1 MNFGLRVILLLP
13 ATFATRAAAQKPML
27 DTTREPVR
35 ASRPAAAL
43 RDTIVS
49 ADSSLFAA
57 FNRGELTKLMSFFAR
72 DLEFYQ
78 DNEGVENYAQTRA
91 DFAHMFAQPARI
103 RRELVPGSLE
113 VFPIKNYGAM
123 EVGRHRF
130 CHVEGGKQDCG
141 TFRFVHIWRRTSQGW
156 QISRVVSYGH

>member
-1 MNFGLRVILLLP
+1 MNFGARVILLVLV
-13 ATFATRAAAQKPML
+13 TFATRAAAQTPRL
-27 DTTREPVR
+27 DTTREPGR
-35 ASRPAAAL
+35 SLPPSAL
-43 RDTIVS
+43 QDTIAS
-49 ADSSLFAA
+49 ADRSLFGA
-57 FNRGELTKLMSFFAR
+57 FNRGELTKLMSFFAP

-91 DFAHMFAQPARI
+91 DFAQMFAQPVRI

-113 VFPIKNYGAM
+113 IFPIKNYGAM